1 MTGEEKQNYG
11 KARSKLRQS
20 KENMGIIRE
29 VTGEN
34 GRDKGELG
42 EIYRR
47 ILGIKG
53 KHERKREETGK
64 KRSS

>member
-1 MTGEEKQNYG
+1 MTGERKQNYG

-20 KENMGIIRE
+20 RENMGVIRE

-34 GRDKGELG
+34 GRDKGGLG
-42 EIYRR
+42 GIY
-47 ILGIKG
+47 G
-53 KHERKREETGK
+53 RKREETGK